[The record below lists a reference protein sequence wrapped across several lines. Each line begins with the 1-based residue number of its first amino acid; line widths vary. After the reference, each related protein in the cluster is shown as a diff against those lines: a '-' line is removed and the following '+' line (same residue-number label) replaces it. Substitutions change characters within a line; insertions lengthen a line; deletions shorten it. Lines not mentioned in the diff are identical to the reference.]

1 MFTRDK
7 PLPPPPAPEKPRN
20 ESLAANMPSYRNR
33 PNSNESTGFSFANT
47 KYLFET
53 INKPEIRNKAMNVA
67 RNPTV
72 QRAAV
77 SAAKNE
83 QVRNAAIS
91 AAKDPYTRET
101 AISVAQTPAGKSSI
115 MGLAKQFE
123 NKPVMGFAPHP
134 SSTATTPPSRESW
147 KTPSTTSFDQSS
159 HREKL
164 YPSLTGDSAWQNRGP
179 AYDTYNSGIYSPNS
193 QSFNQNTLTNSRPRS
208 TDPSIV
214 ALADE
219 LFPIAPSA
227 PSQKK
232 VPPARPPP
240 PKLGSRS
247 IPNLSSYSSSNNSPK
262 LEQITEPH
270 ATVKYPYKTDKYD
283 ELNCEPNDIVLLK
296 REVDD
301 QWIFGTNT
309 RTGQSGIVPFTFLSI
324 KVPLVPT
331 ASSAPMPSFAMPTPL
346 PQALPSS
353 ISTYTGFLDRG
364 KHTARALY
372 DYDTGVEG
380 DLKFKAGDFINVVE
394 RIDVEWLR
402 GEANYHRGIFPLSY
416 VECDDLTSIPM
427 VANKDA
433 ESKFAN
439 SLAQLSYKPKFVT
452 ALYNYYSGVPE
463 DLVFEEGDKIQIIEE
478 LSDEWIK
485 GLLDGRE
492 GLVPLTYVEREY

>member
-1 MFTRDK
+1 
-7 PLPPPPAPEKPRN
+7 
-20 ESLAANMPSYRNR
+20 
-33 PNSNESTGFSFANT
+33 
-47 KYLFET
+47 
-53 INKPEIRNKAMNVA
+53 
-67 RNPTV
+67 
-72 QRAAV
+72 
-77 SAAKNE
+77 
-83 QVRNAAIS
+83 
-91 AAKDPYTRET
+91 
-101 AISVAQTPAGKSSI
+101 

-123 NKPVMGFAPHP
+123 NKPVMGFAPP
-134 SSTATTPPSRESW
+134 SSSSSATTPSSRESW
-147 KTPSTTSFDQSS
+147 NNSSTTSFDQPAQ
-159 HREKL
+159 REKL

-193 QSFNQNTLTNSRPRS
+193 QSFNQNTLTNNRPRS
-208 TDPSIV
+208 TDPSFD
-214 ALADE
+214 ALVDE

-227 PSQKK
+227 SAPSQKK
-232 VPPARPPP
+232 IPPARPPP

-247 IPNLSSYSSSNNSPK
+247 IPNLSSYSSSSSNNSPK
-262 LEQITEPH
+262 LEQITEPHATPH

-331 ASSAPMPSFAMPTPL
+331 ASSAPMPSFAMPAMPTPL

-353 ISTYTGFLDRG
+353 ISTYTGFLDKG

-380 DLKFKAGDFINVVE
+380 DLKFKAGDVINVVE

-427 VANKDA
+427 IANKDA

-478 LSDEWIK
+478 LGDEWIK
-485 GLLDGRE
+485 GLLNGRE